1 MNNNKIIS
9 PQRHEDTTNDLQR
22 VAVANNNDQISM
34 INEGGGPQRPQ
45 SQGRVGT
52 PALPASAATPYSS
65 NSYLLTSSFSSNSSA
80 QPPLTSA
87 SSVVNNSPV
96 VQSVQS
102 VKSVDNDNDQRP
114 MTNEQKQGIPQILII
129 DHCSLLIERH
139 QPRRR
144 RAAFSLAEILIAIF
158 VLSIGLIMIAAV
170 FPVAA
175 KWTAQDAQTSVAQ
188 VIAKNAVAQIQAQ
201 FAAGNLPAGVLN
213 SPTTAQPFA
222 GFGPFA
228 YQFGT
233 AQPYPFGTSQ
243 AYSNTANF
251 APYPLNPAPATPT
264 PAPVPPPGSY
274 YWSAVMVPAASGY
287 AGVSP
292 YSAQMNNVYT
302 VYVFVFNK
310 GQDTNVFSA
319 PTYGSPSTGNTLIPM
334 LPYAQNSVASYLS
347 FYPQLFE
354 GEYQFAVPAMPVD
367 SLGVDISTGSVFRL
381 ITDPATNAL
390 VPTGL
395 AGGSVINT
403 TSDYII
409 FAPPA
414 IGQTSSPLIYVYVTT
429 VNL

>member
-1 MNNNKIIS
+1 M
-9 PQRHEDTTNDLQR
+9 TT
-22 VAVANNNDQISM
+22 
-34 INEGGGPQRPQ
+34 EQRP
-45 SQGRVGT
+45 
-52 PALPASAATPYSS
+52 AS
-65 NSYLLTSSFSSNSSA
+65 
-80 QPPLTSA
+80 
-87 SSVVNNSPV
+87 
-96 VQSVQS
+96 
-102 VKSVDNDNDQRP
+102 
-114 MTNEQKQGIPQILII
+114 MTTDHGSRINKQGIPQILISPGAPGLI
-129 DHCSLLIERH
+129 TERQRRAAYRRRPACPECRQDARPTNYARAPLPYSPNCSLPPQRSASVTCNLSPVTSSR
-139 QPRRR
+139 PR

-201 FAAGNLPAGVLN
+201 FGAGNLPAGVLN
-213 SPTTAQPFA
+213 SPTAAQPFT

-233 AQPYPFGTSQ
+233 AQPYPFGTAQ

-251 APYPLNPAPATPT
+251 APSPLDPSPTSPT

-274 YWSAVMVPAASGY
+274 YWSAVLVPAASGY

-292 YSAQMNNVYT
+292 SSGQMNNVFT

-310 GQDTNVFSA
+310 GQDANVFSA
-319 PTYGSPSTGNTLIPM
+319 PAYGSPSTGNTLIPM
-334 LPYAQNSVASYLS
+334 QPYAQNSVASHLS

-367 SLGVDISTGSVFRL
+367 SLGVDVSTGSVFRL

-403 TSDYII
+403 TSDYVI

-414 IGQTSSPLIYVYVTT
+414 LGQTSSPLIYVYVTT